1 MTAEVLKIDYEFKQT
16 NIMAG
21 ENMTVKYKILSFFL
35 PELLTWGP
43 VFNML
48 SPSPQPEFLA
58 INPQHNIPAL
68 KDGDFCLNESR
79 AIAAYLVNKSEIT
92 H

>member
-1 MTAEVLKIDYEFKQT
+1 MTAEVLKVEYVMKSV
-16 NIMAG
+16 NPMNG
-21 ENMTVKYKILSFFL
+21 ETKAVNTRKLWPDCSK
-35 PELLTWGP
+35 
-43 VFNML
+43 L